1 MARNRDALI
10 ILIIVVAGIF
20 LFGVASI
27 IVIVSGASSSMDL
40 ASIGNKIA
48 LVEINGVIEESND
61 VVRQI
66 KKYQDDNS
74 IKALV
79 LRIESPGGGVAAS
92 QEIYEQ
98 LLRFRDKDKA
108 IVVSMGSIAA
118 SGGYY
123 VACAAD
129 TILANPGTVTGSI
142 GVILSYLVYK
152 NLMDKVGLE
161 MQVIKSGELKDV
173 GNPARQLTPKE
184 RAMLQ
189 SVIDDTYDQFVGVV
203 AERRSMDIDD
213 VKKLAD
219 GSIFTGNQ
227 ALDNGLVDKLGTLD
241 DAISL
246 AGEMGDLG
254 KHPRVVKERKF
265 RRSLLDELLGFVGL
279 KQSLVD
285 HLRPWPSIEYR
296 FIL

>member
-1 MARNRDALI
+1 MARNRDAFI

-27 IVIVSGASSSMDL
+27 IIVVSGASSSMDL
-40 ASIGNKIA
+40 APIGNKIA

-123 VACAAD
+123 IACAAD

-161 MQVIKSGELKDV
+161 LQVIKSGELKDV
-173 GNPARQLTPKE
+173 GNPARQLTPRE

-219 GSIFTGNQ
+219 GAIFTGNQ
-227 ALDNGLVDKLGTLD
+227 ALNNGLVDKLGTLE

-246 AGEMGDLG
+246 AGEMANLG

-279 KQSLVD
+279 NQSLMD

-296 FIL
+296 FSL